1 MGEINAHPI
10 PGTAA
15 VLAGSL
21 TVGLAACGGSSDGPA
36 ASAATAASSS
46 PTPAATIASV
56 TGVDTAVAVEPA
68 TLAALKSLGVAV
80 APSGT
85 GTLTSQ

>member
-21 TVGLAACGGSSDGPA
+21 TVGLAACGGSSDRPA